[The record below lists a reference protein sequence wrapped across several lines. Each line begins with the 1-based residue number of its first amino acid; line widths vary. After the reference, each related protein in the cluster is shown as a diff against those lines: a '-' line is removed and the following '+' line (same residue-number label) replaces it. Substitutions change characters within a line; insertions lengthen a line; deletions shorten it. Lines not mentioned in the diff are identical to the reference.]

1 MNEVPNIL
9 WLEEVRK
16 EDIISVGGKGSSL
29 VRWHP

>member
-16 EDIISVGGKGSSL
+16 EDIISVGGKGVFS
-29 VRWHP
+29 W